1 MDLLS
6 THSDELRGFVEQVQQ
21 RAGLDNYEEAH
32 QLVRATLNVL
42 GQSVSG
48 GETKQLAGWLPPDV
62 RNELTDQTGHASG
75 FDKRNFLEK
84 VGGMVYTVDLDR
96 VEKQVRAALQVASAS
111 APAGERDDLIAQ
123 LPPELGDLFR

>member
-1 MDLLS
+1 MGTVRDHKRVWPLYVLVAVLVATVLALLGS
-6 THSDELRGFVEQVQQ
+6 MLATGSDDSNPQ
-21 RAGLDNYEEAH
+21 AG
-32 QLVRATLNVL
+32 
-42 GQSVSG
+42 SG

>member
-1 MDLLS
+1 MDMLG
-6 THSDELRGFVEQVQQ
+6 THSDELRRFVEQVQQ

-42 GQSVSG
+42 GQSISG
-48 GETKQLAGWLPPDV
+48 GEAKQLGDWLPPDV
-62 RNELTDQTGHASG
+62 RTELTDQSGHASG

-84 VGGMVYTVDLDR
+84 VGGMVYTVDLEQ
-96 VEKQVRAALQVASAS
+96 VEKQVRAALQVARAS
-111 APAGERDDLIAQ
+111 APDAERDDLIAQ